1 MCETIKMKIE
11 KLSRVFNSGSQRS
24 QRYKKNVIVSVILK
38 GLSILLSL
46 VIVPLTLS
54 YLTKFEYG
62 IWLTLNSI
70 LLWIN
75 YFDIG
80 LGNGLRNKLTEAIA
94 VDDWNKGKS
103 YVSTTF
109 FLLFVIVLGV
119 VIIFAA
125 INQFIDW
132 NIVLNTK
139 DTPIHNINTIV
150 LIVFTMCCI
159 NFVIKTIGIVHVAFQ
174 QPMVNDMLSFLGQF
188 LSFVSIWVVV
198 SLTESNLMYIAVC
211 YSASPVIAYL
221 IAYPYTF
228 HYKYK
233 KLAPSIGA
241 INLKYTKVLGGMGIQ
256 FFILQ
261 IACLILYSTSNLIIT
276 RWFGAEEVTPYNI
289 AYRYMTI
296 ATMLFVIIV
305 NPLWSAITDAYA
317 RKEYQWIRNSIN
329 KMTKLW
335 GVFLIFLVLMITIS
349 QFVFKLWLGDKVYI
363 PYTLL
368 WSIFIFVSIDL
379 WNKIYASFSCGVGHL
394 KLQIYSAI
402 WESIIFIP
410 LAWILSEYVGVNGVV
425 LGLGIVSLIPAVILY
440 IDYKKVINTK

>member
-1 MCETIKMKIE
+1 MRTD
-11 KLSRVFNSGSQRS
+11 KLRRILISGSQRS

-46 VIVPLTLS
+46 VIVPMTLS

-94 VDDWNKGKS
+94 TDDWDKGKS

-109 FLLFVIVLGV
+109 FLLFVIVIG
-119 VIIFAA
+119 VIIIFSI

-132 NIVLNTK
+132 NTVLNTQNN
-139 DTPIHNINTIV
+139 PIENINTIV
-150 LIVFTMCCI
+150 LVVFSMCCI
-159 NFVIKTIGIVHVAFQ
+159 NFVIKTIGIVHMAFQ
-174 QPMVNDMLSFLGQF
+174 QPMLNDMLSFLGQF
-188 LSFVSIWVVV
+188 LSLISILGVV

-233 KLAPSIGA
+233 KLAPSIYA
-241 INLKYTKVLGGMGIQ
+241 INLKYTKVLGGMSIQ

-296 ATMLFVIIV
+296 ATMVFVIIV

-317 RKEYQWIRNSIN
+317 KKEYQWIRKSIN
-329 KMTKLW
+329 TMTKLW
-335 GVFLIFLVLMITIS
+335 GAFLIFLVLMIAVS
-349 QFVFKLWLGDKVYI
+349 QLVFNLWLGDKVHI
-363 PYTLL
+363 PYMLL
-368 WSIFIFVSIDL
+368 WSIFIFVSVDL
-379 WNKIYASFSCGVGHL
+379 WNKVYASFSCGIGHL

-402 WESIIFIP
+402 LESVFFIP
-410 LAWILSEYVGVNGVV
+410 LAWILSKYVSVNGVV
-425 LGLGIVSLIPAVILY
+425 LSLGIVSLIPAVVLY